1 MLVSTVTQHRH
12 PRSRV
17 RDTRILAALFLLSA
31 VTLGLL
37 GSLVTNAER
46 EGIECVESRD
56 CLGPGQLCSDGIC
69 ISIAAPELLS
79 CRVNDRCDADC
90 ELGGDLHC
98 VNGLYARVSGPKI
111 CTDQQ
116 ALDFL
121 GAILNECGDIGQ
133 CTTEQLRDVVLGTE
147 DFDRL
152 IANFDSAFA
161 VHFDYGRPRAWDRS
175 GKSTTWRRR
184 RAYYV
189 GRIRSRV
196 SILTGPERAKT
207 VLLIATSSATKRGS
221 TRNDELALRRVNEVR
236 EMLNEA
242 VGIERAAEDQG
253 SGAGE
258 DFTRIKYTSLSDSWQ
273 LDEARYEAFKLHSSV
288 LWDGPSERRFLGLMD
303 TAEGGAR
310 ALKWRDD
317 VVNQTVYVIPIPCE
331 VGH

>member
-1 MLVSTVTQHRH
+1 MSTSTVTTPRH
-12 PRSRV
+12 PQFEV
-17 RDTRILAALFLLSA
+17 RETRILAALFFLSA
-31 VTLGLL
+31 ITLGLL
-37 GSLVTNAER
+37 GSLVIGAER
-46 EGIECVESRD
+46 EGVECVESQD
-56 CLGPGQLCSDGIC
+56 CLEPDELCSDGIC
-69 ISIAAPELLS
+69 ISVALPQRLS

-90 ELGGDLHC
+90 ELGADLHC
-98 VNGLYARVSGPKI
+98 INGLYARIRGPEV
-111 CTDQQ
+111 CTDRQ

-121 GAILNECGDIGQ
+121 GAILSECGDIGQ

-152 IANFDSAFA
+152 IASFDSAFA

-175 GKSTTWRRR
+175 GKSTTWKRR

-189 GRIRSRV
+189 GRIRSMV
-196 SILTGPERAKT
+196 SVLTGPERAKT

-221 TRNDELALRRVNEVR
+221 AKNDELALRRVNEVR

-242 VGIERAAEDQG
+242 VDLERSEGAGE
-253 SGAGE
+253 GAGE

-288 LWDGPSERRFLGLMD
+288 LWDDRSERRFLGLMD
-303 TAEGGAR
+303 DPRGEHR

-317 VVNQTVYVIPIPCE
+317 IVNQTVYVIPIPCE
-331 VGH
+331 VRH